1 MSITF
6 SQDLGDGR
14 RAVMARA
21 AAPAC
26 RQCASEA
33 AQWVPVTDSAPP
45 VDDPANEADA
55 LFDLPD
61 GARRPARRIVLLTG
75 PSGSGKTALT
85 RRLGLPV
92 MNLDDFYHD
101 ADFPGMPMRYGIVDW
116 DDPRSWDSA
125 AALDALRTVVRT
137 GRAPVPVYDI
147 PTSRRTGGAVLEAGD
162 APVVVAEGI
171 FAAELVA
178 ACRAEGILADA
189 ICLTQPRLM
198 TFWFRFLRDVAES
211 RKPLPT
217 LVRRGWGLLRAEPAL
232 VRRWVQLGC
241 RAATPAQAERDIR
254 ALLGP

>member
-1 MSITF
+1 VSDSETP
-6 SQDLGDGR
+6 DG
-14 RAVMARA
+14 
-21 AAPAC
+21 APE
-26 RQCASEA
+26 Q
-33 AQWVPVTDSAPP
+33 V
-45 VDDPANEADA
+45 ADA

-101 ADFPGMPMRYGIVDW
+101 VDFPGMPMRYGIVDW

-125 AALDALRTVVRT
+125 AALDALRAVVRT
-137 GRAPVPVYDI
+137 GRTDVPVYDI
-147 PTSRRTGGAVLEAGD
+147 PTSRRTGGTVLEAGD
-162 APVVVAEGI
+162 APLVVAEGI

-178 ACRAEGILADA
+178 ACRADGILADA
-189 ICLTQPRLM
+189 ICLHRPRVV

-232 VRRWVQLGC
+232 VRRWADLGC
-241 RAATPAQAERDIR
+241 RLVAPAQAERDIR
-254 ALLGP
+254 ALLVP

>member
-1 MSITF
+1 MSD
-6 SQDLGDGR
+6 SG
-14 RAVMARA
+14 
-21 AAPAC
+21 
-26 RQCASEA
+26 
-33 AQWVPVTDSAPP
+33 SAPDGGGEQ
-45 VDDPANEADA
+45 VSDA
-55 LFDLPD
+55 LFEVPP

-101 ADFPGMPMRYGIVDW
+101 IDFPGMPMRYGIVDW

-125 AALDALRTVVRT
+125 AALDALRAVVRT
-137 GRAPVPVYDI
+137 GRVEVPVYDI

-178 ACRAEGILADA
+178 ACRADGILADA
-189 ICLTQPRLM
+189 ICLSQPRVVN
-198 TFWFRFLRDVAES
+198 FWFRFLRDVAES

-232 VRRWVQLGC
+232 VRRWTDLGC
-241 RAATPAQAERDIR
+241 RLVTPAQAERDIR
-254 ALLGP
+254 ALLAP